1 MEKGL
6 EGGFETKEKKEK
18 IIPPLIA
25 RVTTFHCISVFLIA
39 IRKVSKVRDTLER
52 ASVERIGSYLAS
64 IAVVHQR
71 DNLYEFSTVERD
83 EPLRIAEMEPD
94 SLFTCL
100 ERGREIFTPWRTD
113 SA

>member
-18 IIPPLIA
+18 IILALIA

-83 EPLRIAEMEPD
+83 EPLRIAETEPD

>member
-1 MEKGL
+1 M
-6 EGGFETKEKKEK
+6 
-18 IIPPLIA
+18 
-25 RVTTFHCISVFLIA
+25 
-39 IRKVSKVRDTLER
+39 ER

-83 EPLRIAEMEPD
+83 EPLRIAETEPD

-100 ERGREIFTPWRTD
+100 ERGREIFTPSRTD